1 MRSTRNILLSLIVL
15 VLTVP
20 WFFSEGKTRIV
31 GMPIW
36 ALYAVVAA
44 VVYSII
50 LSVVIEKTW
59 PKDDN
64 SK

>member
-1 MRSTRNILLSLIVL
+1 MRFTRNILLSLIVL

-20 WFFSEGKTRIV
+20 WFFPKGNLRLA
-31 GMPIW
+31 GMPTW

-50 LSVVIEKTW
+50 LFVVIEKTW

>member
-1 MRSTRNILLSLIVL
+1 MRFTRNILLSLIVL

-20 WFFSEGKTRIV
+20 WFFSEGNIRLA
-31 GMPIW
+31 GMPTW

-64 SK
+64 GE

>member
-1 MRSTRNILLSLIVL
+1 MSFSRNILLSLIAL

-20 WFFSEGKTRIV
+20 WFFSEANIRLV
-31 GMPIW
+31 GMPTW

-50 LSVVIEKTW
+50 LFIVIEKTW
-59 PKDDN
+59 PKDD
-64 SK
+64 SRE

>member
-1 MRSTRNILLSLIVL
+1 MRLTRNILLSLIIL

-20 WFFSEGKTRIV
+20 WFFSEGNIRLA
-31 GMPIW
+31 GMPSW

-59 PKDDN
+59 PNDDN
-64 SK
+64 SE

>member
-1 MRSTRNILLSLIVL
+1 MSFSRNILLSLIAL

-20 WFFSEGKTRIV
+20 WFLSEGNIRLV
-31 GMPIW
+31 GMPTW

-59 PKDDN
+59 PKDD
-64 SK
+64 SRE

>member
-1 MRSTRNILLSLIVL
+1 MSFSRNMLLSLIAL

-20 WFFSEGKTRIV
+20 WFFSEGNIRLV
-31 GMPIW
+31 GMPTW

-50 LSVVIEKTW
+50 LSVIIEKTW
-59 PKDDN
+59 PKDDK

>member
-1 MRSTRNILLSLIVL
+1 MRFTRNILLSLIVL

-20 WFFSEGKTRIV
+20 WFFSEGNTRLA
-31 GMPIW
+31 GMPTW

-50 LSVVIEKTW
+50 LSVIIEKTW
-59 PKDDN
+59 PKDDK

>member
-1 MRSTRNILLSLIVL
+1 MSFSRNILLSLIAL

-20 WFFSEGKTRIV
+20 WFFSEGNIRLV
-31 GMPIW
+31 GMPTW

-59 PKDDN
+59 PNDDN
-64 SK
+64 SE

>member
-1 MRSTRNILLSLIVL
+1 MRFNRNILLSLIVL

-20 WFFSEGKTRIV
+20 WFFFEGNIRLA
-31 GMPIW
+31 GMPTW

-50 LSVVIEKTW
+50 LFIVIEKTW

-64 SK
+64 RE

>member
-1 MRSTRNILLSLIVL
+1 MSFSRNILLSLIAL

-20 WFFSEGKTRIV
+20 WFFSEGNTRLV
-31 GMPIW
+31 GMPTW

-50 LSVVIEKTW
+50 LFIVIEKTW
-59 PKDDN
+59 PKDD
-64 SK
+64 SRE

>member
-1 MRSTRNILLSLIVL
+1 MSFSRNMLLSLITL

-20 WFFSEGKTRIV
+20 WFFSEGNIRLV
-31 GMPIW
+31 GMPTW

-59 PKDDN
+59 PNDDN
-64 SK
+64 SE

>member
-1 MRSTRNILLSLIVL
+1 MRSARNILLSLIVL

-20 WFFSEGKTRIV
+20 WFFSEGNIRLA
-31 GMPIW
+31 GMPTW

-50 LSVVIEKTW
+50 LFVVIEKTW

>member
-1 MRSTRNILLSLIVL
+1 MSFSQNILLSLIAL

-20 WFFSEGKTRIV
+20 WFFSEGNIRLV
-31 GMPIW
+31 GMPTW

-50 LSVVIEKTW
+50 LFIFIEKTW
-59 PKDDN
+59 PKDD
-64 SK
+64 SGE

>member
-1 MRSTRNILLSLIVL
+1 MKLTRNILLSLIVL

-20 WFFSEGKTRIV
+20 WFFSEGNIRLA
-31 GMPIW
+31 GMPTW
-36 ALYAVVAA
+36 AFYAVVAA

-59 PKDDN
+59 PNDDN
-64 SK
+64 SE

>member
-1 MRSTRNILLSLIVL
+1 MSFSRNILLILIAL

-20 WFFSEGKTRIV
+20 WFFSEGNTKLL

-50 LSVVIEKTW
+50 LFIVIEKTW
-59 PKDDN
+59 PKDD
-64 SK
+64 SRE

>member
-1 MRSTRNILLSLIVL
+1 MRLTRNILLSLIVL

-20 WFFSEGKTRIV
+20 WFFSEGNTRLV
-31 GMPIW
+31 GMPTW

-59 PKDDN
+59 PNDDN
-64 SK
+64 SE

>member
-1 MRSTRNILLSLIVL
+1 MRLTRNILLSLIVL

-20 WFFSEGKTRIV
+20 WFFSEGNIRLA
-31 GMPIW
+31 GMPTW

-50 LSVVIEKTW
+50 LSVIIEKTW
-59 PKDDN
+59 PNDDN
-64 SK
+64 SE

>member
-1 MRSTRNILLSLIVL
+1 MRLTRNILLSLIVL

-20 WFFSEGKTRIV
+20 WFFSEGNIRLA
-31 GMPIW
+31 GMPTW

-50 LSVVIEKTW
+50 LFIVIEKTW
-59 PKDDN
+59 PKDD
-64 SK
+64 SRE

>member
-1 MRSTRNILLSLIVL
+1 MSFSRNILLSLIAL

-20 WFFSEGKTRIV
+20 WFFSEGNIRTV
-31 GMPIW
+31 GMPAW

-50 LSVVIEKTW
+50 LFIVIEKTW
-59 PKDDN
+59 PKDD
-64 SK
+64 SRE

>member
-1 MRSTRNILLSLIVL
+1 MRLTRNILLSLIVL

-20 WFFSEGKTRIV
+20 WFFSEGNIRLV
-31 GMPIW
+31 GMPTW

-50 LSVVIEKTW
+50 LFIVIEKTW
-59 PKDDN
+59 PNDDD
-64 SK
+64 SE

>member
-1 MRSTRNILLSLIVL
+1 MRPTRNILLSLIVL

-20 WFFSEGKTRIV
+20 WFFSEGNIRLAGIPT
-31 GMPIW
+31 W

-50 LSVVIEKTW
+50 LFVVIEKTW

>member
-1 MRSTRNILLSLIVL
+1 MRFTRNILLSLIVL

-20 WFFSEGKTRIV
+20 WFFSEGNTRLV

-59 PKDDN
+59 PNDDN
-64 SK
+64 SE

>member
-1 MRSTRNILLSLIVL
+1 MSFRRNLLLSLIAL

-20 WFFSEGKTRIV
+20 WFFSEENIRLV
-31 GMPIW
+31 GMPAW

-59 PKDDN
+59 PNDDN
-64 SK
+64 SE

>member
-1 MRSTRNILLSLIVL
+1 MSFSRNILLSLLAL

-20 WFFSEGKTRIV
+20 WFFSEGNIRLAAIPT
-31 GMPIW
+31 W

-50 LSVVIEKTW
+50 LFIVIEKTW
-59 PKDDN
+59 PKDD
-64 SK
+64 SRE

>member
-1 MRSTRNILLSLIVL
+1 MSFSRNMLLSLIAL

-20 WFFSEGKTRIV
+20 WFFSEANIRLV
-31 GMPIW
+31 GMPTW

-50 LSVVIEKTW
+50 LFIVIEKTW
-59 PKDDN
+59 PKDD
-64 SK
+64 SRE

>member
-1 MRSTRNILLSLIVL
+1 MSFSRNIPLSLIAL

-20 WFFSEGKTRIV
+20 WFFSEGNIRLA
-31 GMPIW
+31 GMPTW

-59 PKDDN
+59 PNDDN
-64 SK
+64 SE

>member
-1 MRSTRNILLSLIVL
+1 MSFSQNILLSLIAL

-20 WFFSEGKTRIV
+20 WFFSEGNTRLV
-31 GMPIW
+31 GMPTW

-59 PKDDN
+59 PNDDN
-64 SK
+64 SE

>member
-1 MRSTRNILLSLIVL
+1 MRLTRNILLSLIVL

-20 WFFSEGKTRIV
+20 WFFSEGNIRLA
-31 GMPIW
+31 GMPTW

-59 PKDDN
+59 PNDDN
-64 SK
+64 SE

>member
-1 MRSTRNILLSLIVL
+1 MRLTRNILLSLIVL

-20 WFFSEGKTRIV
+20 WFFSEGNIRLA
-31 GMPIW
+31 GMPTW

-64 SK
+64 GE

>member
-1 MRSTRNILLSLIVL
+1 MRLTRNILLSLIVL

-20 WFFSEGKTRIV
+20 WFFSEGNIMLA
-31 GMPIW
+31 GMPTW

-59 PKDDN
+59 PNDDN
-64 SK
+64 SE

>member
-1 MRSTRNILLSLIVL
+1 MRFNRNILLSLIVL

-20 WFFSEGKTRIV
+20 WFFSEGNIRLA
-31 GMPIW
+31 GMPTW

-50 LSVVIEKTW
+50 LFIVIENTW
-59 PKDDN
+59 PKDD
-64 SK
+64 SRE

>member
-1 MRSTRNILLSLIVL
+1 MRLTRNILLSLIVL

-20 WFFSEGKTRIV
+20 WFFSEGNIRLA
-31 GMPIW
+31 GMPTW

-59 PKDDN
+59 PKDD
-64 SK
+64 SRE

>member
-1 MRSTRNILLSLIVL
+1 MSFSRNILLSLIAL

-20 WFFSEGKTRIV
+20 WFFSEGNIRLA
-31 GMPIW
+31 GMPTW

-59 PKDDN
+59 PNDDN
-64 SK
+64 SE

>member
-1 MRSTRNILLSLIVL
+1 MRLTRNILLSLIVL

-20 WFFSEGKTRIV
+20 WFFSEGNIRLV
-31 GMPIW
+31 GMPTW

-64 SK
+64 GE

>member
-1 MRSTRNILLSLIVL
+1 MRLTRNILLSLIVL

-20 WFFSEGKTRIV
+20 WFFSEGNSRLG
-31 GMPIW
+31 GMPTW

-59 PKDDN
+59 PNDDN
-64 SK
+64 SE

>member
-1 MRSTRNILLSLIVL
+1 MRLTRNILLSLIVL

-20 WFFSEGKTRIV
+20 WFFSEGNIRLV
-31 GMPIW
+31 GMPTW

-50 LSVVIEKTW
+50 LFVVIEKTW
-59 PKDDN
+59 PKDD
-64 SK
+64 SRE

>member
-1 MRSTRNILLSLIVL
+1 MRFTRNILLSLIVL

-20 WFFSEGKTRIV
+20 WFFSEGNIRLA
-31 GMPIW
+31 GMPTW

-50 LSVVIEKTW
+50 LFIVIEKTW
-59 PKDDN
+59 PKDD
-64 SK
+64 SRE

>member
-20 WFFSEGKTRIV
+20 WFFSEGNIRLA

-36 ALYAVVAA
+36 ALYAVVVA

>member
-1 MRSTRNILLSLIVL
+1 MRLTRNILLSLIVL

-20 WFFSEGKTRIV
+20 WFFSEGNIRLA
-31 GMPIW
+31 GMPTW

-44 VVYSII
+44 VVYSTI

-59 PKDDN
+59 PNDDN
-64 SK
+64 SE